1 MAIFRISTGL
11 KQELYV
17 QRNIIFGKRRY
28 WFHIAL
34 WLLVL
39 GYLFIGA
46 ANDLNSGVQAG
57 NGAIEPKSTTIT
69 IQNIPVQVLLPAT
82 IIAAAMVYFY
92 LLLVIPYANYK
103 KKKRYLWL
111 GLLINALLWLAAII
125 GASIFLVLTHKNGG
139 DNNNMVISSASPES
153 WVVVA
158 MISSIFSGVLAGYFF
173 SLYYFIDLYD
183 QQKNLNQYKKVL
195 TDKLAAETNFLKM
208 QINPHFLFNTLNN
221 IYSLSLSRSND
232 TVIISRQLKEL
243 ISYML
248 YECSKDRVP
257 LSGEIMFME
266 NYVYLEKLRNKK
278 ENVNIEFHV
287 LGDPQRYEIA
297 PLLLINF
304 IENAFKHGVKAGVDH
319 AYVKVTLIIMDGT
332 LTMDMINSKP
342 ELPVDKRK
350 AITEGSGIG
359 IQNVKRRLSI
369 LYPEKHTLQISES
382 PREYSVHLSIDL

>member
-57 NGAIEPKSTTIT
+57 SGAIEPKSTTIT

-139 DNNNMVISSASPES
+139 DNNNMVISTASSES
-153 WVVVA
+153 WVVVV

-232 TVIISRQLKEL
+232 TVSISRQLKDL

-278 ENVNIEFHV
+278 EDVNIEFHV

-304 IENAFKHGVKAGVDH
+304 IENAFKHGVKAGVEH

-382 PREYSVHLSIDL
+382 PKEYSVHLSIDL